1 MATDLKPTVAILSI
15 GDMGAG
21 IARLLV
27 AKGFRIVTDVTG
39 RSQDTISRA
48 QSAGVDL
55 LPLSD
60 IVVQAQTILSIVPPS
75 DAKSTAHSVLSA
87 LLSAPQTR
95 DEPLVYVDLNAVS
108 PSSARALDESF
119 APHSGVV
126 KFVDGAIIGGPPSL
140 PDSGPGEEWPIP
152 QIPTSGPTHL
162 PEVLASALGSY
173 HISQQIGSAS
183 GLKMCFAS
191 LTKGFTAI
199 AIQAFTT
206 AQRLGVME
214 HLMCAV
220 ETTIPG
226 MKGRVERGI
235 TGMPPKAY
243 RWVREMEEIAAT
255 HKEDGGFGVWAGR
268 GKGGRG
274 EGGEEPRENDGEG
287 EVKGEGK
294 RERDGER
301 KMNRAVPGEGKG
313 KRKAGGADMFTGAAR
328 TFELVAHGTVLGEE
342 KVGRRKRG
350 RTVEDVARAVA
361 EGLEALEVEG
371 SGRGK
376 RMRVEDEEKD
386 DGE

>member
-1 MATDLKPTVAILSI
+1 MATDLKPTIAILSI

-27 AKGFRIVTDVTG
+27 AKGFRVVTDVTG

-60 IVVQAQTILSIVPPS
+60 IVVQAQAILSIVPPS
-75 DAKSTAHSVLSA
+75 DAKITAQSVLSA

-95 DEPLVYVDLNAVS
+95 DEPLVYVDLNAIS
-108 PSSARALDESF
+108 PSSARVLDEIF

-126 KFVDGAIIGGPPSL
+126 KFVDSAIIGGPPSPSL
-140 PDSGPGEEWPIP
+140 SDSGEWSVP
-152 QIPTSGPTHL
+152 QTPTSGPTRL

-173 HISQQIGSAS
+173 HISRDIGSAS

-199 AIQAFTT
+199 AIQAFST
-206 AQRLGVME
+206 AHRLGVME
-214 HLMCAV
+214 HLTQAV

-226 MKGRVERGI
+226 MKGRIERGV

-255 HKEDGGFGVWAGR
+255 HRDDGGFENWKGR
-268 GKGGRG
+268 ERG
-274 EGGEEPRENDGEG
+274 GEG
-287 EVKGEGK
+287 EPGQIDGEDEGEGEGDWEREGK
-294 RERDGER
+294 R
-301 KMNRAVPGEGKG
+301 NRAVQGKG
-313 KRKAGGADMFTGAAR
+313 KGKSKGGGADMFTGAAG

-361 EGLEALEVEG
+361 EGLEALEAER

-376 RMRVEDEEKD
+376 RRKVEREDKE